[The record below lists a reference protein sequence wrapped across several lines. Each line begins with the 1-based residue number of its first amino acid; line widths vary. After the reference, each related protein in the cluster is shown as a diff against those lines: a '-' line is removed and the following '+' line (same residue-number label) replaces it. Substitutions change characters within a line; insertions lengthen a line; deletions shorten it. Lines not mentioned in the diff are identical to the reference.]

1 MDIKNVGVVGC
12 GLMGQGITEVSA
24 RSGYQVTVS
33 EATQEIL
40 DRGLG
45 NLSNSLEHGVKASKL
60 SAEDRDAALGR
71 IKGTTD
77 FGDFK
82 DCDIV
87 VEAITENLPL
97 KKEIF
102 ARLDAA
108 VKPGAILS
116 SNTSCLSVMDMAAAT
131 KRPDRVVGT
140 HFFNPVPVMKLL
152 EVIKT
157 IASAQETVD
166 RAKAFGESLGKTV
179 IIAPDAPGFVV
190 NRLLV
195 PYLIDAVRMLE
206 AGVATMKELDQGMV
220 LGCAHPMGPLTL
232 LDLVGIDTTLFIADV
247 MFEDFK
253 DAKFAAPPL
262 MRKMVVAGR
271 WGRKT
276 GKGFYEYSK

>member
-1 MDIKNVGVVGC
+1 
-12 GLMGQGITEVSA
+12 
-24 RSGYQVTVS
+24 
-33 EATQEIL
+33 
-40 DRGLG
+40 
-45 NLSNSLEHGVKASKL
+45 
-60 SAEDRDAALGR
+60 
-71 IKGTTD
+71 
-77 FGDFK
+77 
-82 DCDIV
+82 

-102 ARLDAA
+102 ARLDDA

-157 IASAQETVD
+157 IASAQEIVD
-166 RAKAFGESLGKTV
+166 KAKTFGESLGKTV

-206 AGVATMKELDQGMV
+206 AGVATMKEIDHGMV

-232 LDLVGIDTTLFIADV
+232 LDLVGIDTTLFIADA

>member
-1 MDIKNVGVVGC
+1 MTIKRVGVVGC
-12 GLMGQGITEVSA
+12 GLMGSGIAEMSA
-24 RSGYQVTVS
+24 RSGYQVTIS
-33 EATQEIL
+33 EVTQELL
-40 DRGLG
+40 DKGLG
-45 NLSNSLEHGVKASKL
+45 NMRNSLERGVKAGKL
-60 SAEDRDAALGR
+60 PAEDMNAALGR
-71 IKGTTD
+71 IQGTTSFD
-77 FGDFK
+77 AFK

-87 VEAITENLPL
+87 VEAATENMAV
-97 KKEIF
+97 KKDIF

-108 VKPGAILS
+108 CKPGAILA
-116 SNTSCLSVMDMAAAT
+116 SNTSCLSVIDMAMAT

-152 EVIKT
+152 EIVKT
-157 IASAQETVD
+157 IASSQETVD
-166 RAKAFGESLGKTV
+166 QAKAFGESLGKTV

-195 PYLIDAVRMLE
+195 PFLIDAVRILE
-206 AGVATMKELDQGMV
+206 AGVATKEEIDHGMV

-232 LDLVGIDTTLFIADV
+232 LDLVGIDTTLYIADA
-247 MFEDFK
+247 MFEEFK

-276 GKGFYEYSK
+276 GKGFYDYSK

>member
-1 MDIKNVGVVGC
+1 
-12 GLMGQGITEVSA
+12 MGSGIAEVSA
-24 RSGYQVTVS
+24 RSGYQVTIS

-45 NLSNSLEHGVKASKL
+45 NLRNSLERGVKASKL
-60 SAEDRDAALGR
+60 SAEDRDVTLGR

-102 ARLDAA
+102 ARLDDA

-157 IASAQETVD
+157 IASAQEIVD
-166 RAKAFGESLGKTV
+166 KAKTFGESLGKTV

-206 AGVATMKELDQGMV
+206 AGVATMKEIDHGMV

-232 LDLVGIDTTLFIADV
+232 LDLVGIDTTLFIADA

>member
-1 MDIKNVGVVGC
+1 MAIKQVGVVGC
-12 GLMGQGITEVSA
+12 GLMGSGIAEVSA
-24 RSGYQVTVS
+24 RSGYQVTIS
-33 EATQEIL
+33 EATQELL
-40 DRGLG
+40 DKGLG
-45 NLSNSLEHGVKASKL
+45 NMRNSLERGVKANKL
-60 SAEDRDAALGR
+60 SAEDMNATLGR
-71 IKGTTD
+71 IQGTTSFD
-77 FGDFK
+77 AFK

-97 KKEIF
+97 KKDIF

-108 VKPGAILS
+108 VKPGAILA
-116 SNTSCLSVMDMAAAT
+116 SNTSCLSVIDMAVAT

-152 EVIKT
+152 EVIRT
-157 IASAQETVD
+157 IASSQETVD
-166 RAKAFGESLGKTV
+166 QARAFGESLGKTV

-206 AGVATMKELDQGMV
+206 AGVATIKEIDQGMV

-232 LDLVGIDTTLFIADV
+232 LDLVGIDTTLFIADA
-247 MFEDFK
+247 MFDEFK

-276 GKGFYEYSK
+276 GKGFYDYSK

>member
-45 NLSNSLEHGVKASKL
+45 NLRNSLERGVKASKL

-206 AGVATMKELDQGMV
+206 AGVATMKEIDQGMV

-232 LDLVGIDTTLFIADV
+232 LDLVGIDTTLFIADA

>member
-1 MDIKNVGVVGC
+1 MRA
-12 GLMGQGITEVSA
+12 GLLSVRPTI
-24 RSGYQVTVS
+24 S
-33 EATQEIL
+33 EATQELL
-40 DRGLG
+40 DKGLG
-45 NLSNSLEHGVKASKL
+45 NMRNSLERGVKAGKL
-60 SAEDRDAALGR
+60 SAEDMNATLGR
-71 IKGTTD
+71 IQGTTSFD
-77 FGDFK
+77 AFK

-97 KKEIF
+97 KRDIF

-108 VKPGAILS
+108 VKPGAILA
-116 SNTSCLSVMDMAAAT
+116 SNTSCLSVIDMAVAT

-157 IASAQETVD
+157 IASSQETVD
-166 RAKAFGESLGKTV
+166 QAKAFGESLGKTV

-206 AGVATMKELDQGMV
+206 AGVATIKELDQGMV

-232 LDLVGIDTTLFIADV
+232 LDLVGIDTTLFIADA
-247 MFEDFK
+247 MFEEFK

-276 GKGFYEYSK
+276 GKGFYDYPK

>member
-206 AGVATMKELDQGMV
+206 AGVATMKEIDQGMV

-232 LDLVGIDTTLFIADV
+232 LDLVGIDTTLFIADA